1 MSLAI
6 HENHT
11 CFLSLGNLDEIN
23 PNDLTEEMVLDAFK
37 EEVRFIGMKICAFF
51 PIKKDFRFTIV
62 VFPEFEGVNEQ
73 GSSLDDIHDAFL
85 VLRENIRTK
94 RLLKDNLAR

>member
-1 MSLAI
+1 M
-6 HENHT
+6 
-11 CFLSLGNLDEIN
+11 
-23 PNDLTEEMVLDAFK
+23 LDAFK
-37 EEVRFIGMKICAFF
+37 EEVRFIGMKICTFF
-51 PIKKDFRFTIV
+51 PLKKDFRFAIV
-62 VFPEFEGVNEQ
+62 IFPEFEGVNEQ